1 MKILDLKDLKNL
13 KDNTCVTLGF
23 FDGMHLGHQ
32 KILSVLSSTAKEND
46 LKSLVITFA
55 EDVLNLFKMTKSIV
69 SIEEKLS
76 AIASFNIDYVLV
88 LKVTDNFMGLSAIEF
103 KEQVLDMINT
113 KYVICGSDFSFA
125 RKKEGNI
132 EFLRNNSNYNIIQ
145 VDDVIINGDKVSS
158 TFIRNLISNGNV
170 DKANQLL
177 FKSFSIN
184 SSVENG
190 LKIGRN
196 IGFKTANLKI
206 TDSCYLLKQGVYFGY
221 VSYNNID
228 YKAMINVG
236 INPTINLN
244 DNLKIEAHIL
254 DFSEEIY
261 NEKISLTFLT
271 YYREEKKFENLDELR
286 NQLSIDAYNLKKFNK
301 IYKYSK

>member
-103 KEQVLDMINT
+103 KKQVLDMINT

-221 VSYNNID
+221 VSYNNKD

-286 NQLSIDAYNLKKFNK
+286 NQLSIDAYNLKKFN
-301 IYKYSK
+301 

>member
-32 KILSVLSSTAKEND
+32 KILSVLSSIAKEND

-69 SIEEKLS
+69 SIEEILS

-132 EFLRNNSNYNIIQ
+132 DFLRNNSNYNIIQ

-221 VSYNNID
+221 VSYNNKD

-261 NEKISLTFLT
+261 NEKIRLTFLT

-286 NQLSIDAYNLKKFNK
+286 NQLSIDAYNLKKFN
-301 IYKYSK
+301 

>member
-46 LKSLVITFA
+46 LKSLVIKFA

-177 FKSFSIN
+177 FKSFSNN

-190 LKIGRN
+190 LKSGRN

-221 VSYNNID
+221 VSYNNKD

-286 NQLSIDAYNLKKFNK
+286 NQLSIDAYNLKKFN
-301 IYKYSK
+301 

>member
-32 KILSVLSSTAKEND
+32 KILSVLSTTAKENG

-69 SIEEKLS
+69 SLEEKLS
-76 AIASFNIDYVLV
+76 AIKSFNIDYVLV
-88 LKVTDNFMGLSAIEF
+88 LKVEDNFMGLSAFAF

-113 KYVICGSDFSFA
+113 KYVICGTDFSFA
-125 RKKEGNI
+125 RKKEGNV
-132 EFLRNNSNYNIIQ
+132 EFLKKNSNYHIIQ
-145 VDDVIINGDKVSS
+145 VDDVIIGNDKVSS
-158 TFIRNLISNGNV
+158 TFIRNLILNGNV
-170 DKANQLL
+170 NKANQLL
-177 FKSFSIN
+177 YKPFSIN
-184 SSVENG
+184 SYVVNG

-196 IGFKTANLKI
+196 IGFKTANLRI

-221 VSYNNID
+221 IT
-228 YKAMINVG
+228 YKNKNYKTMINVG

-244 DNLKIEAHIL
+244 DDLKIEAHIL
-254 DFSEEIY
+254 DFSEDIY
-261 NEKISLTFLT
+261 DEKITLTFLT
-271 YYREEKKFENLDELR
+271 YYRDEKKFESLDDLR
-286 NQLSIDAYNLKKFNK
+286 NQLSIDAINLKKFN
-301 IYKYSK
+301 

>member
-132 EFLRNNSNYNIIQ
+132 DFLRNNSNYNIIQ

-286 NQLSIDAYNLKKFNK
+286 NQLSIDAYNLKKFN
-301 IYKYSK
+301 

>member
-46 LKSLVITFA
+46 LKSIVITFA

-286 NQLSIDAYNLKKFNK
+286 NQLSIDAYNLKKFN
-301 IYKYSK
+301 

>member
-32 KILSVLSSTAKEND
+32 KILSVLSSTAKEYD

-177 FKSFSIN
+177 FKTFSIN

-221 VSYNNID
+221 VSYNNKD

-286 NQLSIDAYNLKKFNK
+286 NQLSIDAYNLKKFN
-301 IYKYSK
+301 